1 VAASLVM
8 SGTRSAVSSL
18 ETSLSSLLILVVIAW

>member
-1 VAASLVM
+1 M